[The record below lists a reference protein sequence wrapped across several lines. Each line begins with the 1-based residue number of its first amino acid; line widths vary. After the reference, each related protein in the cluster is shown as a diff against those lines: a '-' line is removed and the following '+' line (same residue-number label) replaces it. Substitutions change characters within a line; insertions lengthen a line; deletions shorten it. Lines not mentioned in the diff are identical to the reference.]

1 MNNTIRELP
10 YKPSLI
16 LQILMFCNVYL
27 SIAWNVVYG
36 FYILYNVSQTNT
48 TMLQFIQK
56 SFTKQLSNL
65 YDLHGICV
73 IVAYLVGS
81 IVEFYRLRMGYKGN
95 LHSRPG
101 DLCTFLILS
110 PFVQLPVLLFLL
122 LSAQNF
128 STLITSIAL
137 CSFVVMGLEFV
148 FGLAILWPKSEKPI
162 NVNK

>member
-1 MNNTIRELP
+1 MFPKTLTINITTMNNNIRELP

-36 FYILYNVSQTNT
+36 FYILYN
-48 TMLQFIQK
+48 
-56 SFTKQLSNL
+56 LSNL

-73 IVAYLVGS
+73 IVAYIVGS
-81 IVEFYRLRMGYKGN
+81 LVEFYRLRMGYKGN

-137 CSFVVMGLEFV
+137 CSFVVMALEFV

>member
-1 MNNTIRELP
+1 MHSDLRDVP
-10 YKPSLI
+10 YRPSLV

-36 FYILYNVSQTNT
+36 FYILYN
-48 TMLQFIQK
+48 
-56 SFTKQLSNL
+56 LSNL

-73 IVAYLVGS
+73 IVAYLIGS

-101 DLCTFLILS
+101 DLCTFVILS
-110 PFVQLPVLLFLL
+110 PFVQLPVLVFLS

-128 STLITSIAL
+128 SGLITIITL
-137 CSFVVMGLEFV
+137 CLFVIMALEFI
-148 FGLAILWPKSEKPI
+148 FALAMILWPRSEKCIMLI
-162 NVNK
+162 NEVCFLFELIY